1 MTETTH
7 RHGLALARWGR
18 ARLKQ
23 ELGGPL
29 ATAPSGDWCG
39 EKRAT
44 FVTLRWLDGDLHG
57 CIGALVPR
65 RTIVDDV
72 AHNAVAAALHDP
84 RSHAIRLEQV
94 DELDLELSI
103 LSDLQRIPAG
113 AEKEALDAIRPGVD
127 GIVLIWREH
136 SATFLPSMW
145 PRLPDVGEFMRALK
159 VKAGLPGNFWDD
171 AIHLER
177 YTADK
182 HLSIAPKGDRS

>member
-1 MTETTH
+1 MTPH
-7 RHGLALARWGR
+7 PHGFTLARWGR
-18 ARLKQ
+18 ARLRQ
-23 ELGGPL
+23 ELGGPP
-29 ATAPSGDWCG
+29 AAAPSGDWCG

-44 FVTLRWLDGDLHG
+44 FVTLRWLDGSLHG

-84 RSHAIRLEQV
+84 RSHAIRLDDV

-103 LSDLQRIPAG
+103 LSPLERIPFH

-127 GIVLIWREH
+127 GIVFVWREH
-136 SATFLPSMW
+136 SATFLPAMW
-145 PRLPDVGEFMRALK
+145 ERLPDVGEFMRALK
-159 VKAGLPGNFWDD
+159 AKAGLPPRFWDE
-171 AIHLER
+171 AVQLER

-182 HLSIAPKGDRS
+182 HRSIAPKGDRS

>member
-1 MTETTH
+1 MVH
-7 RHGLALARWGR
+7 PHGLTLARWGR

-23 ELGGPL
+23 ELGGPA
-29 ATAPSGDWCG
+29 ATPPTGDWCA

-44 FVTLRWLDGDLHG
+44 FVTLRWLDGNLHG

-84 RSHAIRLEQV
+84 RSHAIRLSDV

-103 LSDLQRIPAG
+103 LSELQRIPVRT
-113 AEKEALDAIRPGVD
+113 EKEALDAIRPGID
-127 GIVLIWREH
+127 GIVLIWHEH
-136 SATFLPSMW
+136 SATFLPAMW
-145 PRLPDVGEFMRALK
+145 EKIPDVREFLRALK
-159 VKAGLPGNFWDD
+159 AKAGLPQEFWDD
-171 AIHLER
+171 AVHLER
-177 YTADK
+177 YTAEK